1 MAVRSG
7 LRCNGVPKE
16 DRKPTVNDDR
26 HRRLFSL
33 KDELVG
39 LEAQPWGKIQSWIA
53 KATPIVRSDWPEH
66 LDAFREVAAEPKWIR
81 PRVRLSELQRG
92 VTPTPNASDIA
103 KNKEKAET
111 VMRSV
116 LGFLDGL
123 QVISASGGPGNIDLN
138 GQLPVE
144 PFTRRTGFMQRIGVM
159 IGSPSDAGDERQAIT
174 DALLRWNAVNRDK
187 GIILEP
193 VKWETHATPGLQGR
207 PQGMINAELI
217 PVSDIL
223 LAVFRS
229 RAGSPTGK
237 ELSGTI
243 EEIREFMQA
252 GKYVVLYFYEGTVDI
267 RTVDPDQLKTI
278 AEFRKEIQ
286 GHGLT
291 AGYRDIGELREH
303 ILCHMT
309 SIVGRLS
316 APKLANVGERNT
328 TAPGK
333 SQSDDTSASG
343 DGQHLDRSRQSF
355 SVDEKVAEVLNETYQ
370 RLFRLYESVSSY
382 VKIIEGSHEAP
393 KDGKLEVAGKA
404 NQEFWDYFLLNRI
417 YVPPRLYEEIRTMAG
432 KLTDIANGFTRAR
445 RREERGVVRDD
456 EEDGW
461 MTAFNSMEN
470 EAGPLFKS
478 VVRQIQERLGVRD
491 TEAPDATSQ

>member
-1 MAVRSG
+1 MPDEGKPIVNND
-7 LRCNGVPKE
+7 RC
-16 DRKPTVNDDR
+16 
-26 HRRLFSL
+26 RRLSCL
-33 KDELVG
+33 KEELVG
-39 LEAQPWGKIQSWIA
+39 LEAQPWGNIQSWIA
-53 KATPIVRSDWPEH
+53 KATPIVRSDWQEH

-81 PRVRLSELQRG
+81 PRAKLSELQRG

-111 VMRSV
+111 AKRNI
-116 LGFLDGL
+116 LGFIDGL
-123 QVISASGGPGNIDLN
+123 QAISVSGSLGNSEVN
-138 GQLPVE
+138 VQLPVE
-144 PFTRRTGFMQRIGVM
+144 PLTRRAGAVERSGVM

-174 DALLRWNAVNRDK
+174 DAILRWNAVNRDK

-217 PVSDIL
+217 PISDIL

-278 AEFRKEIQ
+278 TEFRKEIQ
-286 GHGLT
+286 QHGLT
-291 AGYRDIGELREH
+291 AGYGSVSELREH

-316 APKLANVGERNT
+316 APKVANVGERDI
-328 TAPGK
+328 TAPGT
-333 SQSDDTSASG
+333 SQSDDMSANG
-343 DGQHLDRSRQSF
+343 DGQHSIQARRSR

-382 VKIIEGSHEAP
+382 VKIIEWSHEAS
-393 KDGKLEVAGKA
+393 KDGKLEVAEES
-404 NQEFWDYFLLNRI
+404 NREFWDYFLLNRI

-432 KLTDIANGFTRAR
+432 KLTDIANGFTRVR
-445 RREERGVVRDD
+445 RREERGLVRDD

-461 MTAFNSMEN
+461 MTAFKSMES

-478 VVRQIQERLGVRD
+478 VVRQIQERLGIHD
-491 TEAPDATSQ
+491 TQEPDATSR